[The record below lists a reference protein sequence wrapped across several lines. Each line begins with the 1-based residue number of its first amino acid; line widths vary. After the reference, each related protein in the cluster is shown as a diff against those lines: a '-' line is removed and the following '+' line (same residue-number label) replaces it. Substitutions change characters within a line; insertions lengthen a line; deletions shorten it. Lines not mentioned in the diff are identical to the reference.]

1 MIVPVLMVKSVD
13 DSIKFYNEKLG
24 FKTDMVL
31 ADANGQNAFAG
42 ISLGNS
48 TFMLGLANNDDEL
61 AKAGTG
67 VVFMVYLPDDSD
79 IDTVYA
85 DVQAKGLTIVQP
97 LKTEYWGDRVFTV
110 HDPDGYV
117 LTIAKTVEAADME
130 QVAKIFSS
138 EAES

>member
-1 MIVPVLMVKSVD
+1 MIFRTLFLSREKLMIVPVLMVKSVD
-13 DSIKFYNEKLG
+13 NSIKFYNEKLG

-48 TFMLGLANNDDEL
+48 TFMLGLANNDDDL

-85 DVQAKGLTIVQP
+85 DVQAKGLTIVEP
-97 LKTEYWGDRVFTV
+97 L
-110 HDPDGYV
+110 
-117 LTIAKTVEAADME
+117 
-130 QVAKIFSS
+130 
-138 EAES
+138 